1 MQLFFFKSINLGSM
15 EVFFDDN
22 ESYHII
28 KVMRKKKGDIINAT
42 DGNGILLEIKITS
55 IKSNRLIGLLLKK
68 TNIKANKHSP
78 DIGICIPK
86 KTSRFEWFIEK
97 ATEIGIRNI
106 YPIISHNTE
115 KKNINYD
122 RCKKIIKMAA
132 KQSNNFYLPE
142 IKNISVFK
150 DFVVKKQKGFI
161 ANCSNINT
169 KKFNE
174 IKLYDNPL
182 FLVGPEGDFSDFEY
196 EFAKKNG
203 YVSINFGKQIL
214 RSETAAIYICSI
226 CNNAN
231 NFNL

>member
-1 MQLFFFKSINLGSM
+1 MDSL
-15 EVFFDDN
+15 EVFFDDS
-22 ESYHII
+22 ESYHMI

-42 DGNGILLEIKITS
+42 DGNGILLELKITS
-55 IKSNRLIGLLLKK
+55 IKSNKLKGLLLKK
-68 TNIKANKHSP
+68 MNITASKHLP

-86 KTSRFEWFIEK
+86 KPSRFEWFIEK

-106 YPIISHNTE
+106 YPIISQNTE

-122 RCKKIIKMAA
+122 RCKKIIKIAA

-142 IKNISVFK
+142 IKNISTFK

-161 ANCSNINT
+161 AKCSNTDT

-174 IKLYDNPL
+174 IELYNNPV
-182 FLVGPEGDFSDFEY
+182 FLVGPEGDFSDFEF

>member
-1 MQLFFFKSINLGSM
+1 MQLFFFKRINLDSM
-15 EVFFDDN
+15 EVFFDSS

-28 KVMRKKKGDIINAT
+28 KVMRKKKGDIIKAT
-42 DGNGILLEIKITS
+42 NGSGILLELKITS
-55 IKSNRLIGLLLKK
+55 IKSNKLKGLLLKK
-68 TNIKANKHSP
+68 TNIKANEHLP

-86 KTSRFEWFIEK
+86 KISRFEWFIEK

-106 YPIISHNTE
+106 YPIISHNTQ

-142 IKNISVFK
+142 IKNISIFK
-150 DFVVKKQKGFI
+150 DFVLKKQKGFI
-161 ANCSNINT
+161 ANCSNTDT

-174 IKLYDNPL
+174 IKLYKNPL
-182 FLVGPEGDFSDFEY
+182 FLVGPEGDFSNFEF

-203 YVSINFGKQIL
+203 YISINFGKQIL